1 MHITPPHLAKRQQ
14 PAAPSAAGIGGQS
27 AAILSAAP
35 TGSLLL
41 SEGDAAAPT
50 SVFQPL
56 VSNGVTV
63 TTTPVSPTTSSA
75 SPTSTPDADSS
86 HDSGSSISTGA
97 AVGISVGVAAF
108 LACLILFV
116 RWTLKRTTP
125 KRGVA
130 RSRNAPSPSSPSRSA
145 PGSKGSKPEPWTKLG
160 DDDDRWEGMEKPA
173 SARALP
179 EEKDITEKTS
189 ENEDL
194 RMFNKTPSLRSVS
207 EEKALTSE
215 GGHNFD
221 MSTMPNFAKYHPE
234 LAEEFAKAP
243 ERPFATRADGSPVV
257 SWDGETAHDSFLS
270 LSSVRASATDTM
282 SPTAVM
288 ARQTP
293 QATASVLHHW
303 ESAEV
308 LTMDD
313 NKVEDSPEQN
323 PFADEVE
330 NRKSAANPFFNA
342 QSAMPVSRG
351 NNNPFSDNHSVRTRR
366 SSIKTARRSDVSE
379 VSTIR
384 GNGAIQSLIAAL
396 DAPDVPDNKKRD
408 TIRSS
413 IQASI
418 ESGYLTAEGES
429 VSNFPMPPTPK
440 AV

>member
-14 PAAPSAAGIGGQS
+14 PVAPSAAGIGGQS
-27 AAILSAAP
+27 AVAPANAP

-41 SEGDAAAPT
+41 GSDSAAPT

-56 VSNGVTV
+56 VSDGVTV
-63 TTTPVSPTTSSA
+63 TTKPVAPTTSSA
-75 SPTSTPDADSS
+75 SPTSTPDTDSS
-86 HDSGSSISTGA
+86 RDSGSSISTGA
-97 AVGISVGVAAF
+97 VVGISVGVFAF

-116 RWTLKRTTP
+116 RWTLKRMAP

-173 SARALP
+173 SAHAQP

-189 ENEDL
+189 ENDGL
-194 RMFNKTPSLRSVS
+194 RLFNKTPSLRSVS
-207 EEKALTSE
+207 DEKALTSE

-234 LAEEFAKAP
+234 LAEEYAKAP

-270 LSSVRASATDTM
+270 LSSARVSATDAM

-313 NKVEDSPEQN
+313 TKAEDSPEPN

-330 NRKSAANPFFNA
+330 NRKSVANPFFNA
-342 QSAMPVSRG
+342 QSVMPVSRS

-379 VSTIR
+379 ASTIR
-384 GNGAIQSLIAAL
+384 GNGAMQSLIAAL
-396 DAPDVPDNKKRD
+396 DTPDIPDNKKRD